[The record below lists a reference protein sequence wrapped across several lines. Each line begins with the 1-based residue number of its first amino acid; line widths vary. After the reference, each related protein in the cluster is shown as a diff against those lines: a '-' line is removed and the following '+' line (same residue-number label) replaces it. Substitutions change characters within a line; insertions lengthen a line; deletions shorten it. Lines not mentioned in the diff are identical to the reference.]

1 MVNCQEEWHLQL
13 FFLNPLQR
21 GRGDNFFR
29 TSRKE
34 TDKELRER
42 GRKFPIITGQKGQ
55 QIYLQRKMP
64 LRVVQHYGLK
74 NEENVSSFLN
84 HNSQK
89 CQKIS

>member
-74 NEENVSSFLN
+74 TKKKFL
-84 HNSQK
+84 SQK
-89 CQKIS
+89 DI